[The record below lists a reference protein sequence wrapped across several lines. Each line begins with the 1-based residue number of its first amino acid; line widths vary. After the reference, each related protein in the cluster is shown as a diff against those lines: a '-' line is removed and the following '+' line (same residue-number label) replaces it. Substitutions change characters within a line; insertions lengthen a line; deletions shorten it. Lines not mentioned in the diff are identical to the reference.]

1 LIEPLTGTSMS
12 ELQRAILQLCQG
24 ALAIERGEHEQGVG
38 LLEDAKQLL
47 APVKWATEAFLSL
60 ADGHIALAHAAK
72 GDAALAR
79 AHATAAAPILQ
90 ANGHPLC
97 GRLADL

>member
-1 LIEPLTGTSMS
+1 
-12 ELQRAILQLCQG
+12 
-24 ALAIERGEHEQGVG
+24 
-38 LLEDAKQLL
+38 L